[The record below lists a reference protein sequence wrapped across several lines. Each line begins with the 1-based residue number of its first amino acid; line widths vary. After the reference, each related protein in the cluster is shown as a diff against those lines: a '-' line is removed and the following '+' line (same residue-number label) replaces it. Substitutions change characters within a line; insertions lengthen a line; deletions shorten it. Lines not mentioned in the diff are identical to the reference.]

1 MISFVD
7 ISGSAAT
14 NRAAAQSY
22 LLTSLTSGVWKQAE
36 RKDFSAEQRSRSLIA
51 TPAQG
56 NYLQVGKNPSKKI
69 PIFHLA
75 KAECCK
81 NNRLPTQATWHV
93 TCLSYAESRSHRG
106 QMGQNGVQGGVDHY

>member
-36 RKDFSAEQRSRSLIA
+36 RKDFSADQGSRPLIA
-51 TPAQG
+51 TPTQG
-56 NYLQVGKNPSKKI
+56 NYLQVGKNPSKKFRFFI
-69 PIFHLA
+69 WLKQSVA
-75 KAECCK
+75 KTIDYPLK
-81 NNRLPTQATWHV
+81 QLGT
-93 TCLSYAESRSHRG
+93 
-106 QMGQNGVQGGVDHY
+106 